1 MNKKK
6 FILLSKTMF
15 KILLLFLIFV
25 SISPSTIP
33 TLYLGV
39 ETDFN
44 NDSHEFEVDSS
55 IIERPILV
63 AYIDIEDKQLKINY
77 SSIAEDKTI
86 IKEMTIIHLEED

>member
-63 AYIDIEDKQLKINY
+63 AYIDIEDKQ
-77 SSIAEDKTI
+77 
-86 IKEMTIIHLEED
+86 